1 LWYQRRSGYQL
12 GVLNTP
18 LAAVASDLGFA
29 VETHGAAVVSAL
41 LLGGI
46 VGALA
51 AGMAA
56 DAIGPKRA
64 MLLNNLLLAAGCA
77 ASFWSP
83 GGFAGLFAA
92 RVVTGLAVC
101 LLSFP
106 FSGH

>member
-1 LWYQRRSGYQL
+1 M
-12 GVLNTP
+12 
-18 LAAVASDLGFA
+18 ASDLGFA

-101 LLSFP
+101 LPSFP
-106 FSGH
+106 ISGH